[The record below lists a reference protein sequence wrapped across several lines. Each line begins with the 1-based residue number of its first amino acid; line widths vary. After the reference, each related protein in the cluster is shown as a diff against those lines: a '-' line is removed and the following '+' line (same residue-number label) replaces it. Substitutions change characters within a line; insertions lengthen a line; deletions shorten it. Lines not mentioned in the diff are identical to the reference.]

1 MGDGAVTEVP
11 FLDLAT
17 GHAELREELDEAYRR
32 VLDAGQFVLGP
43 SVEAFERAWAAVS
56 GAGFAVGVGSGYDA
70 LVLGLRAL
78 GVGPGDEVLV
88 PSNTYIATWLAVSA
102 VGAVPVP
109 VEPDQTHDLDPALL
123 EAARTPRTRA
133 VLPVHL
139 YGHPADLGRIVDWA
153 HEHGLVVLSDAA
165 QAHGA
170 RYRGEALG
178 GLGDAV
184 AWSFYPSKNLGALG
198 DGGAVTT
205 HDPELARRVAQL
217 RNYGSP
223 RRDLT
228 VERGVNS
235 RLDELQAALL
245 LVKLAR
251 LEEWNDR
258 RSWVADRYLRELTG
272 LPLGLPVV
280 SPDVEHAWHLFVVR
294 APDRDALR
302 RHLSGVGVPTVVHY
316 PVAPGQQP
324 AYRGLPD
331 SPIAARL
338 AGEVLSLPMGPHL
351 TEGQQT
357 RVITAVRGFYE
368 ASR

>member
-1 MGDGAVTEVP
+1 MTGVP
-11 FLDLAT
+11 FLDLAA
-17 GHAELREELDEAYRR
+17 GHAELREELDEAYRG
-32 VLDAGQFVLGP
+32 VMHAGQFVLGP
-43 SVEAFERAWAAVS
+43 SVAAFERAWAAVS

-78 GVGPGDEVLV
+78 GIGPGDEVLV
-88 PSNTYIATWLAVSA
+88 PSNTYIATWLAISA

-109 VEPDQTHDLDPALL
+109 VEPDATHGLDPALL
-123 EAARTPRTRA
+123 AAVRTPNTRA

-153 HEHGLVVLSDAA
+153 HGHGLVVLSDAA

-205 HDPELARRVAQL
+205 HDPEIARRVAQL

-223 RRDLT
+223 RRDVT

-245 LVKLAR
+245 LVKLSR

-258 RSWVADRYLRELTG
+258 RAWVADRYLRELAH

-280 SPDVEHAWHLFVVR
+280 SPDVQHAWHLFVVR
-294 APDRDALR
+294 VKEREQLR
-302 RHLSGVGVPTVVHY
+302 EHLARQGVPTVVHY
-316 PVAPGQQP
+316 PVAPAQQP
-324 AYRGLPD
+324 AYQGFPA
-331 SPIAARL
+331 SPVAARL

-351 TEGQQT
+351 TEAQQS
-357 RVITAVRGFYE
+357 RVIAAVHGFFE
-368 ASR
+368 PSR